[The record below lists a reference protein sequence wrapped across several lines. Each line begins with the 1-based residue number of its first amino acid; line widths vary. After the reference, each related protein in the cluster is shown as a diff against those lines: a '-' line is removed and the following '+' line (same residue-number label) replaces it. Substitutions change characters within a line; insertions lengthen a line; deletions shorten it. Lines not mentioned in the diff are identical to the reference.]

1 MACMAGH
8 AALPPFASM
17 LHQFHS
23 AYGQLNIPEF
33 AYDYHDYFST
43 IPLPEKLKKQEA
55 FFTEQQQKLDA
66 YKREALSAADKISY
80 DHLQYEISFNLLRVS
95 LETAW
100 VNDGRKVPEGGLHGL
115 KNYQDWY
122 TFFIRRYTT
131 LDVSPEQIFSLGL
144 QEVIRVK
151 EEIRKIQRQLGYA
164 DSAAFYRHLQS
175 DEFYITEKKEII
187 IGFEHIDSIVRRH
200 LPAFVGKVQVPP
212 VYPMEWPDAGPG
224 TPPGMYSN
232 HAYNA
237 YGKDVFQ
244 FNFYNKRY
252 NRRSME
258 WLYMHE
264 AIPGHH
270 LQYSFRASRKASPL
284 EELFLYPG
292 NFEGWGCYIEYFGKD
307 VGLFKDPYSYLG
319 KWEWDLVRSARLVMD
334 AGIHYF
340 GWSHEQALAY
350 WKSVVPGQDD
360 IAEREVN
367 RVTNWAAQALSYK
380 VGADCIFKMRE
391 QWLKKHPGEEPSR
404 FNRRYLEMGMMP
416 LAVIQ
421 KDL

>member
-1 MACMAGH
+1 MACRPCLAAG
-8 AALPPFASM
+8 PPFATM

-23 AYGQLNIPEF
+23 GYGQLGIPEF
-33 AYDYHDYFST
+33 AYDYHDYFAS
-43 IPLPEKLKKQEA
+43 IPSPEKLKKQEA
-55 FFTEQQQKLDA
+55 FFTGQQQKLGA
-66 YKREALSAADKISY
+66 YQREALSAADKITY

-100 VNDGRKVPEGGLHGL
+100 VNDGRHVPDGGLHGL
-115 KNYQDWY
+115 KNYQEWY
-122 TFFIRRYTT
+122 AFFIRRYTT
-131 LDVSPEQIFSLGL
+131 LEVTPEQVFSLGL

-151 EEIRKIQRQLGYA
+151 EEIRKIQRQLGYS

-175 DEFYITEKKEII
+175 DEFYITDKKEII
-187 IGFEHIDSIVRRH
+187 KGFEHIDSVVRLH
-200 LPAFVGKVQVPP
+200 LTAFAGKVSVPP
-212 VYPMEWPDAGPG
+212 VYPMEWSDAGAN

-232 HAYNA
+232 HANNP
-237 YGKDVFQ
+237 YGKDVFL

-270 LQYSFRASRKASPL
+270 LQYSFRASHKADPL

-307 VGLFKDPYSYLG
+307 MGLYSDPYSYLG

-334 AGIHYF
+334 AGIHYY
-340 GWSHEQALAY
+340 GWSHGQALAY
-350 WKSVVPGQDD
+350 WKSVIPGQDE
-360 IAEREVN
+360 IAEREVS
-367 RVTNWAAQALSYK
+367 RVTNWAAQTLSYK
-380 VGADCIFKMRE
+380 VGADCIFKMRD
-391 QWLKKHPGEEPSR
+391 QWLRKHPGEAPAG
-404 FNRRYLEMGMMP
+404 FNKRYLDMGVIP

-421 KDL
+421 KNL